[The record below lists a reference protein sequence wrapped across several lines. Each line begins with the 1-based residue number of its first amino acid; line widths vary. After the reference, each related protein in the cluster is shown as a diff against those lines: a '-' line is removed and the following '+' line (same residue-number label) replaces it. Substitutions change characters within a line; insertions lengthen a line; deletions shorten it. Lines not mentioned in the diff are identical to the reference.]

1 MQPDD
6 FFGIFDAFLQSFSDA
21 RHDLV
26 TSQRRREEE
35 ERRARMEATVRRCR
49 RTPPTS
55 TPSPL
60 LPPLSTPPTNFL
72 LPV

>member
-1 MQPDD
+1 MRHFGEDDGRIQPDD

-35 ERRARMEATVRRCR
+35 ERRARMEATVRPR
-49 RTPPTS
+49 
-55 TPSPL
+55 
-60 LPPLSTPPTNFL
+60 
-72 LPV
+72 